1 MRIIFDA
8 ASKASSRRIDENGF
22 LHITACPITSHGVFD
37 YARCELGKA
46 VGPGDP
52 NELFKVLRDKSVI
65 TLPEFIASCQNLPLI
80 DDHTYIEGVVLD
92 SPAGEEASGIDPAK
106 KGVCGVLT
114 NVRYDEE
121 SGWVVGDLAIYARQ
135 MIRQVM
141 ANEKTELSLG
151 FTCVF
156 TPVEG
161 ESYAVAQTTMMG
173 NHLALVDRARVPGA
187 RVLDSAFPN
196 TSSEDDSMT
205 TKTKAQ
211 AKVRALDS
219 SAVDKL
225 RELLLPALQQFLSE
239 EAAEPEHQEP
249 TDPAAV
255 ANAATEEEP
264 SDPAVPADPTAEEP
278 AADPADPAPAE
289 DGEDGDIVQLLQ
301 QLLMA
306 LKPAEAS
313 AGDKDPVEP
322 TDEPAKPA
330 GDDAVDPS
338 VESPMTMDAMF
349 QAVAERDQV
358 YQRVSK
364 IVGAFDHSAMTA
376 AKVAQYGVKKLGLK
390 CADGQEMVALDAY
403 LGGVEAATKATLTK
417 TTVGDGVPSS
427 SELDAYLAKKS

>member
-8 ASKASSRRIDENGF
+8 AAKASSRRVDENGF
-22 LHITACPITSHGVFD
+22 LHIAACPITSHGVFD

-52 NELFKVLRDKSVI
+52 NELFKVLRDISVI
-65 TLPEFIASCQNLPLI
+65 TLPAFIASCQNLPLI

-92 SPAGEEASGIDPAK
+92 SPAGEEASGTDPAK

-135 MIRQVM
+135 MIRQIM

-161 ESYAVAQTTMMG
+161 ESYAVTQTTMMG

-187 RVLDSAFPN
+187 RVLDSAFSN
-196 TSSEDDSMT
+196 ISGEDNSMT

-249 TDPAAV
+249 TDPAQV

-264 SDPAVPADPTAEEP
+264 TDPAVADPTVDPVDP
-278 AADPADPAPAE
+278 AAAE
-289 DGEDGDIVQLLQ
+289 DGNEEDAAIVQLLQ
-301 QLLMA
+301 QLLSA
-306 LKPAEAS
+306 LKPAEAP
-313 AGDKDPVEP
+313 AGDEDPVEP
-322 TDEPAKPA
+322 SKEDPAKPT

-349 QAVAERDQV
+349 QAVAERDSV
-358 YQRVSK
+358 YNRVSK

-376 AKVAQYGVKKLGLK
+376 AKVAQYGAKKLGLK
-390 CADGQEMVALDAY
+390 CAAGHEMVALDAY